1 MNRYTNIPVISRY
14 DGKRVYLTTTY
25 PIIKESD
32 SDIVIIS
39 NETDYLDA
47 LANKYY
53 GDTTL
58 WWIIA
63 LANNIGK
70 GRLSVPSGIT
80 LRIPLNVSSI
90 VNEFNRLNAR

>member
-1 MNRYTNIPVISRY
+1 MKRYTNIPVVSRY